1 MKKKSHGVWINLRV
15 VESVVPVLAKRAVK
29 PSLFAIYMREQ
40 LRAIVAR
47 YPIPL
52 GRIQQDTLAV
62 YISVGISTGL
72 YSIGIVHLGV
82 K

>member
-1 MKKKSHGVWINLRV
+1 V

-29 PSLFAIYMREQ
+29 PSLFAIYVREQ

-52 GRIQQDTLAV
+52 GRIRQDTLAV
-62 YISVGISTGL
+62 CISAGL
-72 YSIGIVHLGV
+72 CNIGIVV
-82 K
+82 VVVDNVFIVII